1 MKYPNH
7 LFQIEKY
14 ARHALSEGIESA
26 ADLKISRESELFKA
40 LNNHYNKTNEFEV
53 TIRAMS
59 DSVTSQLLNQ
69 LKSAFIRHLFQ
80 VF

>member
-59 DSVTSQLLNQ
+59 DSVTSQLLNHF
-69 LKSAFIRHLFQ
+69 KSAFKRHLIQ

>member
-1 MKYPNH
+1 MKYPYH